1 VIQQEEY
8 SNFSESSLAFLH
20 YCRDL
25 FLARGSGVIQES
37 LHFRQSWHGGLRTGS
52 SDRNRRSG
60 ENGTAAHRLS
70 LNSRKFASR
79 RGIKHQRDIMSLRK
93 LREIFHRL

>member
-1 VIQQEEY
+1 LPGFI
-8 SNFSESSLAFLH
+8 L
-20 YCRDL
+20 
-25 FLARGSGVIQES
+25 GPWKWTIQES